1 MDEETDLSRKL
12 LDKHLAEEEQAS
24 PSSNFIATK
33 VSEIED
39 GKVPG
44 FFEEKKDGTLYI
56 PKKYTTE
63 ANPNEDD
70 LSKLL
75 QYHFHTELLNNMD
88 NHYKCEEC
96 RKTKDLEKIK

>member
-1 MDEETDLSRKL
+1 MSD
-12 LDKHLAEEEQAS
+12 
-24 PSSNFIATK
+24 
-33 VSEIED
+33 IEG